1 MIQKGE
7 DTRTL
12 GEYVRAR
19 RLAQGMTLQDAS
31 DRSGVDRSYWSRLET
46 GEYQTP
52 NPRFLIAMARALDI
66 ESEDLYALAGYAV
79 PNKLPEFVPYLRAA
93 TPLPP
98 EAIRDLE
105 KYYAQLRA
113 YYGIPED
120 QPVFPPRPV
129 DKSDQTKPK
138 HPPKATGRNRGD
150 HPWRTS

>member
-1 MIQKGE
+1 MASKGE

-19 RLAQGMTLQDAS
+19 RLALDMTLQDAAE
-31 DRSGVDRSYWSRLET
+31 RSGVDRSYWSRLET

-52 NPRFLIAMARALDI
+52 NPRFLVAMARALDI
-66 ESEDLYALAGYAV
+66 EPEDLYALAGYAV
-79 PNKLPEFVPYLRAA
+79 PEKLPELVPYLRAA

-129 DKSDQTKPK
+129 DKTAKPK
-138 HPPKATGRNRGD
+138 QAPKATGKNRDD
-150 HPWRTS
+150 HPWRAA

>member
-1 MIQKGE
+1 MASKGE

-12 GEYVRAR
+12 GEYVRGR
-19 RLAQGMTLQDAS
+19 RHALNMTLQEAA
-31 DRSGVDRSYWSRLET
+31 DRSRVDRSYWSRLET

-52 NPRFLIAMARALDI
+52 NPRFLVAMARALDL
-66 ESEDLYALAGYAV
+66 ESEDLYALAGYAI
-79 PNKLPEFVPYLRAA
+79 PERLPELVPYLRAA

-113 YYGIPED
+113 YYGIPDD

-129 DKSDQTKPK
+129 DKSDKPK
-138 HPPKATGRNRGD
+138 RPPKAAGKNRDD
-150 HPWRTS
+150 HPWRAA